1 MRIAQILTLKVLI
14 IYVQNIFQN
23 GKKNQGKNMH
33 DNLSSCAD
41 IAGNQL
47 KTLISGN
54 LYKITDRP

>member
-41 IAGNQL
+41 IAGNQ
-47 KTLISGN
+47 
-54 LYKITDRP
+54 